1 MVMDKIYFAKLLL
14 VLVRLILYGRQFE
27 LLVGL
32 ASNNFDVAP
41 RVNQNAVYFEI
52 GDHGGYAYRRIP
64 GVLEDSKIFLS
75 KGDRPFLPLLQ
86 TFGGGFQS
94 RRLDTAQMSLP
105 LRLHFMYSGVLAAK
119 SHIKSSFA
127 SFAYQ
132 FSDYVPFN
140 SRSADP
146 AY

>member
-1 MVMDKIYFAKLLL
+1 MVMDKIDFAKLLL

-86 TFGGGFQS
+86 TFGGGS
-94 RRLDTAQMSLP
+94 NPGAWTLRRCLFRFDFTLCT
-105 LRLHFMYSGVLAAK
+105 LA
-119 SHIKSSFA
+119 S
-127 SFAYQ
+127 
-132 FSDYVPFN
+132 
-140 SRSADP
+140 
-146 AY
+146 